1 MPIILGKDD
10 VDEGLKAVGA
20 EMAAGRTG
28 FWVGRGPAGF
38 AFIVGSRERHEIAG
52 GLAIGVSMTRE
63 QFKAF
68 VGRALELL
76 GSDSASGSGLV
87 GRDG

>member
-10 VDEGLKAVGA
+10 VDEGLKQVAA
-20 EMAAGRTG
+20 EMADGRVG

-38 AFIVGSRERHEIAG
+38 AFIVGARERHEVAG
-52 GLAIGVSMTRE
+52 GVAIGVSMTE
-63 QFKAF
+63 KQFRGF
-68 VGRALELL
+68 VSRALELL
-76 GSDSASGSGLV
+76 GSEAQSGVGLV